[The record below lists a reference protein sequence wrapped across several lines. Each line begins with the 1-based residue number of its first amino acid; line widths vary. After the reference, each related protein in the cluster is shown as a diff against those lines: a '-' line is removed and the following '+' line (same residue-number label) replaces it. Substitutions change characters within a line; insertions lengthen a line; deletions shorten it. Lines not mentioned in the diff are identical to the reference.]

1 MDYVKNS
8 TENFEII
15 GRNEWPFK
23 DMAIG
28 DCIIV
33 KGDVGI
39 KAQIYCHVYGRQ
51 SNKKFKTKSVKGMG
65 LAIIREA

>member
-15 GRNEWPFK
+15 ERKEWPFK

-28 DCIIV
+28 DCIVV
-33 KGDVGI
+33 KGNDGK

-51 SNKKFKTKSVKGMG
+51 SDKKFKTRSVKGTGM
-65 LAIIREA
+65 AIIREA